1 MTPNTTTTEK
11 RPLPRMRTIAKALE
25 EISAADPNT
34 ALTQNQLRK
43 LVKSGAIPCVH
54 AGRHTL
60 INLDILIAY
69 LASDEYQQS
78 LPANMAKF
86 AVLQNKKDLSSYFS
100 EH

>member
-1 MTPNTTTTEK
+1 MTTNPNTTEK

-25 EISAADPNT
+25 ENT

-69 LASDEYQQS
+69 LASDEYQ
-78 LPANMAKF
+78 LGEPAKPAREYGKIRRI
-86 AVLQNKKDLSSYFS
+86 A
-100 EH
+100 E

>member
-1 MTPNTTTTEK
+1 MTPNPTTTEK

-69 LASDEYQQS
+69 LASDEYQ
-78 LPANMAKF
+78 LGEPAKPAREYGKIRCI
-86 AVLQNKKDLSSYFS
+86 A
-100 EH
+100 E

>member
-1 MTPNTTTTEK
+1 MTPNPNTTEK

-69 LASDEYQQS
+69 LASDEYQLGNS
-78 LPANMAKF
+78 GDNNDPLAGYGKIRRIR
-86 AVLQNKKDLSSYFS
+86 
-100 EH
+100 E

>member
-1 MTPNTTTTEK
+1 MNNNPNTTEK

-69 LASDEYQQS
+69 LASDEY
-78 LPANMAKF
+78 PR
-86 AVLQNKKDLSSYFS
+86 VWQNPPYRRIKKDLFSYFS

>member
-1 MTPNTTTTEK
+1 MTTNPNTTEK

-69 LASDEYQQS
+69 LASDEYQFGNNGDNNE
-78 LPANMAKF
+78 LPAGYGKIRRIA
-86 AVLQNKKDLSSYFS
+86 
-100 EH
+100 E

>member
-1 MTPNTTTTEK
+1 MNNNPNTTEK

-54 AGRHTL
+54 AGQHTL

-69 LASDEYQQS
+69 LASDEYQFGNNDNNGDDDEP
-78 LPANMAKF
+78 PAGYGKIRRIA
-86 AVLQNKKDLSSYFS
+86 
-100 EH
+100 E